1 MGTVETAPAIL
12 GSRPFLQDL
21 TLAQNKKS
29 LAHIA
34 YLVTILI
41 KGFFGL
47 LEFTGGVIIATFGPQ
62 RLNTLVLQWTNP
74 ELYEARQ
81 NELILLLRHGVH
93 ELAQS
98 KGYFVIFYLFVH
110 GTLKM
115 AITGVLLRG
124 HGAWIFPFASVILLG
139 FIGFFCYDLSHSWS
153 NWVLGLALFDTFTLA
168 LVLNEWRN
176 WKTG

>member
-1 MGTVETAPAIL
+1 MGTVETSAPDH
-12 GSRPFLQDL
+12 GSGPSHRTFQ
-21 TLAQNKKS
+21 LAQNSKS
-29 LAHIA
+29 LTHLA

-47 LEFTGGVIIATFGPQ
+47 LEFTGGVIIAVFGPP

-81 NELILLLRHGVH
+81 TEALQLLR
-93 ELAQS
+93 EASAALAHS
-98 KGYFVIFYLFVH
+98 KGHFVIFYLLVH

-139 FIGFFCYDLSHSWS
+139 FIGFFCYDLSNNWS
-153 NWVLGLALFDTFTLA
+153 NWVLGLALFDTVTLA

-176 WKTG
+176 WKKA

>member
-1 MGTVETAPAIL
+1 MVGWEQVEPARTPRTKPL
-12 GSRPFLQDL
+12 S
-21 TLAQNKKS
+21 QNKRS

-47 LEFTGGVIIATFGPQ
+47 LEFTGGVIIAVFGPQ
-62 RLNTLVLQWTNP
+62 RLNTFVLQWTNP
-74 ELYEARQ
+74 ELYEHQ
-81 NELILLLRHGVH
+81 MNEALLLLRHAFH
-93 ELAQS
+93 TLAQT
-98 KGYFVIFYLFVH
+98 KGYFVIFYLLVH

-124 HGAWIFPFASVILLG
+124 HGAWVFPFAGAILLG
-139 FIGFFCYDLSHSWS
+139 FIGFFCYDLSNAWS
-153 NWVLGLALFDTFTLA
+153 DWVLGLALLDTLTLA

-176 WKTG
+176 WKSDHR